1 MKAKTYPKEILHNF
15 IISVGGASKVRFDE
29 SGCYF
34 HSGIPALRLGI
45 DMDSGF
51 IGRHNWKRHNR
62 ATALGWY
69 YFKFT
74 AAEIRA
80 GVAQKMIGEF
90 IESKIAAPS
99 KEGK

>member
-1 MKAKTYPKEILHNF
+1 MKPKTYPREMLSAF
-15 IISVGGASKVRFDE
+15 VISAGGVSKVRFDE
-29 SGCYF
+29 SRCYF
-34 HSGIPALRLGI
+34 HFGIPALRLGI
-45 DMDSGF
+45 DIDSGF

-80 GVAQKMIGEF
+80 GIAEKMIGEF
-90 IESKIAAPS
+90 IDSKIAAPS